1 MTEPDHVALVLRRLR
16 DGVADD
22 EQVRSLVEGAA
33 QPMLVL
39 DEDARVIAA
48 NPRAEAL
55 LEREREAMRGA
66 AFTGLLQGPERG
78 RAEVALT
85 AALQTGQGPEDLATL
100 FDVRG
105 GPVEATLTF
114 LPFRTGAPARAR
126 RLALLVRE
134 ARFVTGVEWA
144 RIERDL
150 ARRRKLTELGE
161 LISGVTHELRS
172 PTTYVENLAVL
183 VDRRAARLAAEHPG
197 LAAELDAIREDAG
210 QIREGAERMR
220 HLVQQLQPLARNR
233 PTRRVP
239 VDLADLVRD
248 AVRNFR
254 GGAAATRTEIVLD
267 LQATHEVALDVEE
280 MSRVLVNLLRN
291 ASEAMEG
298 AGRIVVETRNE
309 KVPPTIRVR
318 DEGPGLPAELEARLF
333 EPFFTTKKEG
343 TGLGLVISRRIV
355 ESNGGVLRYERGRPA
370 GAVFVIEFGPP

>member
-1 MTEPDHVALVLRRLR
+1 
-16 DGVADD
+16 
-22 EQVRSLVEGAA
+22 
-33 QPMLVL
+33 
-39 DEDARVIAA
+39 
-48 NPRAEAL
+48 
-55 LEREREAMRGA
+55 
-66 AFTGLLQGPERG
+66 
-78 RAEVALT
+78 
-85 AALQTGQGPEDLATL
+85 
-100 FDVRG
+100 
-105 GPVEATLTF
+105 
-114 LPFRTGAPARAR
+114 
-126 RLALLVRE
+126 
-134 ARFVTGVEWA
+134 
-144 RIERDL
+144 
-150 ARRRKLTELGE
+150 
-161 LISGVTHELRS
+161 
-172 PTTYVENLAVL
+172 
-183 VDRRAARLAAEHPG
+183 
-197 LAAELDAIREDAG
+197 
-210 QIREGAERMR
+210 
-220 HLVQQLQPLARNR
+220 
-233 PTRRVP
+233 